1 MLLVFI
7 SCWYLEASAEPESN
21 CDKLHSLVVHDSPCP
36 KDCLMRDA
44 GILERQNFYCK
55 FTCLIQTHYLL
66 TSQQMQ
72 PAPGG
77 AWCVFDNE
85 SPSISSS
92 AKGDSPC
99 CHRSLCNICHRA
111 TNKPFTASARG
122 QKLGHHIPENSTAGS
137 REGQK
142 NSVLQGAACL
152 MSSHGEDKH
161 RHRITCSHHFKA

>member
-1 MLLVFI
+1 
-7 SCWYLEASAEPESN
+7 
-21 CDKLHSLVVHDSPCP
+21 
-36 KDCLMRDA
+36 MRDA
-44 GILERQNFYCK
+44 GILERQNSYCK
-55 FTCLIQTHYLL
+55 FTCLMQTHYLL

-111 TNKPFTASARG
+111 TNKPFKASARG
-122 QKLGHHIPENSTAGS
+122 QKLGQRTPLLAVGRGRKTQYS
-137 REGQK
+137 REQPAWWAVMAK
-142 NSVLQGAACL
+142 TSTDTVSHVAIILKHEAFHWPKSLQ
-152 MSSHGEDKH
+152 SRPWGECI
-161 RHRITCSHHFKA
+161 RY

>member
-1 MLLVFI
+1 MILHPFLQLQMISNKKAANRNTVSREAAMLLVFI

-44 GILERQNFYCK
+44 GILERQNSYCK
-55 FTCLIQTHYLL
+55 FTCLMQTHYLL

-99 CHRSLCNICHRA
+99 CRRSLCNICHRA
-111 TNKPFTASARG
+111 TNPS
-122 QKLGHHIPENSTAGS
+122 QHLHVV
-137 REGQK
+137 K
-142 NSVLQGAACL
+142 N
-152 MSSHGEDKH
+152 
-161 RHRITCSHHFKA
+161 